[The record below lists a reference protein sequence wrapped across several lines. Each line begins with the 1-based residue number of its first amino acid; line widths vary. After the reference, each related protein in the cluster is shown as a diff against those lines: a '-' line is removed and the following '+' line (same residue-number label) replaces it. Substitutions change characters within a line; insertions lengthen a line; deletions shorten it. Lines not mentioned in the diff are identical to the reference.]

1 MSVAFLN
8 TSTKTSAKRALMERA
23 LDPHILLGMPH
34 LNPFGLSETWLMKEL
49 GHRHWLMLARE
60 MDMEDADFRTPDGRE
75 AYAAICATSLKQA
88 HLELAKANDVL
99 VVHSSISQASRTQHA
114 SIHHVSIGVGMIA
127 VVEILS
133 AFVARAK
140 DGDNRSLIK
149 MGMATGS
156 ATPLLPN
163 SLAAAAALFRRSQLN
178 ADSDISLAD
187 LPVLNVKTI
196 RPSLQEE
203 FNGAGLLYFA
213 NFQALA
219 TRAIEDALPR
229 SRLIRRDVFFHGN
242 INPGDTIELKVRA
255 SLDQGRCFVEFH
267 RGDGSRLAL
276 VETWFEP
283 RLQDRVRGPRRH
295 WPISELLQYPTST
308 FIP

>member
-1 MSVAFLN
+1 MGVAFLN
-8 TSTKTSAKRALMERA
+8 TSTKTTAKRALMVRA

-49 GHRHWLMLARE
+49 GHRHWLMLAQQ
-60 MDMEDADFRTPDGRE
+60 MDMDDADFRTSDGRE

-88 HLELAKANDVL
+88 RLELARANDVL
-99 VVHSSISQASRTQHA
+99 VVHSSISQVSRTQHA
-114 SIHHVSIGVGMIA
+114 SIHHVSVGVGVIA

-140 DGDNRSLIK
+140 HGDNRSLTK

-163 SLAAAAALFRRSQLN
+163 SLAAAAALFRRGQLN
-178 ADSDISLAD
+178 VGSDISSEELT
-187 LPVLNVKTI
+187 VVNVKKI

-219 TRAIEDALPR
+219 TRAIYDALPP
-229 SRLIRRDVFFHGN
+229 SKLMRRDVFFHGN
-242 INPGDTIELKVRA
+242 INFGDTIELRVRA
-255 SLDQGRCFVEFH
+255 SVDQGRYFVEFH
-267 RGDGSRLAL
+267 RGDGSRLGL
-276 VETWFEP
+276 VATWFA
-283 RLQDRVRGPRRH
+283 
-295 WPISELLQYPTST
+295 
-308 FIP
+308 

>member
-1 MSVAFLN
+1 MGVAFLN

-23 LDPHILLGMPH
+23 LDPHVLLGMPH

-49 GHRHWLMLARE
+49 GNRHWLMLARE

-99 VVHSSISQASRTQHA
+99 VVHSSISQVSRTQHA
-114 SIHHVSIGVGMIA
+114 SIHHVSIGVGIIA

-140 DGDNRSLIK
+140 DGDNRSLTK
-149 MGMATGS
+149 MGIATGS
-156 ATPLLPN
+156 AAPLLPN
-163 SLAAAAALFRRSQLN
+163 SLAAAAASFRRGQLN
-178 ADSDISLAD
+178 VGSDISLAE
-187 LPVLNVKTI
+187 LTVVNAKTI
-196 RPSLQEE
+196 RPSLHEE

-219 TRAIEDALPR
+219 TRAIEDSQLP
-229 SRLIRRDVFFHGN
+229 SKLMQRDVFFHGN
-242 INPGDTIELKVRA
+242 INPGETIELRVRA
-255 SLDQGRCFVEFH
+255 SGDYGRCFVEFH
-267 RGDGSRLAL
+267 RGDGSRLGL
-276 VETWFEP
+276 VTTWFA
-283 RLQDRVRGPRRH
+283 
-295 WPISELLQYPTST
+295 
-308 FIP
+308 